1 MGKHRSREAPRG
13 RYQQVDLTSMSMTP
27 PTARTLGNQ
36 LLSHHGSLSSADS
49 STLYNAS
56 SHPTSPL
63 LSQRSPM
70 HQLRQPRHTGVN
82 RHGVV
87 MPLEDD
93 DDLLQPVYQEPFQI
107 RGAAALDSKSE
118 ASAIISAVKKEHI
131 HSVAAVEA
139 TTNVTSNE
147 NVVHSSLDNL
157 KDPTTL
163 QLMRKGKPNFWKTP
177 QYIIYSFRN
186 ILKKRIE

>member
-1 MGKHRSREAPRG
+1 
-13 RYQQVDLTSMSMTP
+13 
-27 PTARTLGNQ
+27 
-36 LLSHHGSLSSADS
+36 
-49 STLYNAS
+49 
-56 SHPTSPL
+56 
-63 LSQRSPM
+63 M

-131 HSVAAVEA
+131 HNSVAAVEA

-147 NVVHSSLDNL
+147 TAVHSSLDNL

-163 QLMRKGKPNFWKTP
+163 QLMRKGKPIFL
-177 QYIIYSFRN
+177 IYSPIYSTFF
-186 ILKKRIE
+186 

>member
-1 MGKHRSREAPRG
+1 
-13 RYQQVDLTSMSMTP
+13 
-27 PTARTLGNQ
+27 
-36 LLSHHGSLSSADS
+36 
-49 STLYNAS
+49 
-56 SHPTSPL
+56 
-63 LSQRSPM
+63 M
-70 HQLRQPRHTGVN
+70 HQLHRPRHTGVN

-118 ASAIISAVKKEHI
+118 AAIAAKKEH
-131 HSVAAVEA
+131 HSVAAIEA

-163 QLMRKGKPNFWKTP
+163 QLMRKGKT
-177 QYIIYSFRN
+177 
-186 ILKKRIE
+186 

>member
-13 RYQQVDLTSMSMTP
+13 RYQQVDLTSMTP
-27 PTARTLGNQ
+27 PTARTLGSQ

-93 DDLLQPVYQEPFQI
+93 DDQVASFPEGMSQGEHRARYV
-107 RGAAALDSKSE
+107 RGAGPSPGDSCFE
-118 ASAIISAVKKEHI
+118 
-131 HSVAAVEA
+131 
-139 TTNVTSNE
+139 
-147 NVVHSSLDNL
+147 
-157 KDPTTL
+157 P
-163 QLMRKGKPNFWKTP
+163 
-177 QYIIYSFRN
+177 
-186 ILKKRIE
+186 

>member
-70 HQLRQPRHTGVN
+70 HQLRPRHTGVN

-118 ASAIISAVKKEHI
+118 AAIAAKKEL
-131 HSVAAVEA
+131 SVAAVEA

-163 QLMRKGKPNFWKTP
+163 QLMRKGKP
-177 QYIIYSFRN
+177 
-186 ILKKRIE
+186 